1 MAACNAWRMLQRAG
15 MAHAAACKQ
24 MSHTCAAAACQST
37 SGLLV
42 APTSST
48 LLAALLGS
56 QPSICTSISVFSRRL
71 ASCSPVT
78 PHTHCSLVQPKIFA
92 SFRSLASAACLPAS
106 CQLQEGML
114 LAATNHHAACTG
126 AHCWLADSFVDMPF
140 QELSKLACMES
151 RAGMR
156 KHCSYV

>member
-1 MAACNAWRMLQRAG
+1 MLCSTLPEKLFLWLPNRCSWRLCLSASTPNSTTWLHGGMQCMAHAAAYNAWRMLQPAMHGACCSLQCMAHAAACNARRMLQRAC

-24 MSHTCAAAACQST
+24 MSHTYKAAGCQST

-48 LLAALLGS
+48 LLSALLGS

-78 PHTHCSLVQPKIFA
+78 PH
-92 SFRSLASAACLPAS
+92 
-106 CQLQEGML
+106 
-114 LAATNHHAACTG
+114 
-126 AHCWLADSFVDMPF
+126 AHCNTIYPL
-140 QELSKLACMES
+140 
-151 RAGMR
+151 
-156 KHCSYV
+156 